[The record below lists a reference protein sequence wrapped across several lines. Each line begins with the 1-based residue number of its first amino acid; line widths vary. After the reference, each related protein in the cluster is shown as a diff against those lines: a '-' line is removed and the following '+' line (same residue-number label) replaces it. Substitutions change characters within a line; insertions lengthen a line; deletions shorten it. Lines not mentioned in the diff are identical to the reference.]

1 MSHMTVAKLAGYVR
15 VSWTGFA
22 DHKPSGR
29 LSVPAM
35 GPVPLHTAE
44 CIYNQKPHSHTH
56 PLPLH
61 YQQVLTSAR
70 SLCLCSALA
79 TRSCHYNTPKMP

>member
-1 MSHMTVAKLAGYVR
+1 MSHMTGAKLAGYVR

-22 DHKPSGR
+22 DHKPLGR

-44 CIYNQKPHSHTH
+44 CIYNRKPHSHTH
-56 PLPLH
+56 TPSP
-61 YQQVLTSAR
+61 
-70 SLCLCSALA
+70 SALSA
-79 TRSCHYNTPKMP
+79 GSHFSASVFVQRFGNPIMAL